1 VDAPSGPASLVSVAL
16 AASVRDRAL
25 SLGFDAVAFGP
36 ADPPD
41 HGPAF
46 ARWLDAG
53 HGGTLEYLAR
63 TRAERLEP
71 ERLLPGAR
79 SVVAAALLYGD
90 GEPAPDRDPAGP
102 RVARYARGR
111 DYHDVMRPRLREL
124 ATFIDRAAG
133 ARSRAAVDTS
143 AVLERDLAAR
153 AGLGWIGKNT
163 NLLSPALGSYFFIG
177 VVLTTAELPHDA
189 AQPDRCG
196 TCRACLDAC
205 PTAAFAGPWVLDA
218 RRCISYLTI
227 EHRGPIDPA
236 LRPHLGQWLFGC
248 DVCQEVCP
256 WNRRAPATRE
266 PAFGGAAPDPVE
278 VLAMDEAAFRAR
290 FRSTALWR
298 ARRGGLR
305 RDAAVALGNAGDAAS
320 LPPLAAA
327 AGDADP
333 VVSDAARWALE
344 RVGARIRAKETH
356 R

>member
-1 VDAPSGPASLVSVAL
+1 VPLAL
-16 AASVRDRAL
+16 AADVRARAL
-25 SLGFDAVAFGP
+25 ALGFDAVGFGP
-36 ADPPD
+36 AGPPE

-53 HGGTLEYLAR
+53 YGGTMDYLAR
-63 TRAERLEP
+63 TRAERLDP
-71 ERLLPGAR
+71 GRLLPGAR
-79 SVVAAALLYGD
+79 SVVAVALLYGD
-90 GEPAPDRDPAGP
+90 GAPAAGGDRPGPGAGP
-102 RVARYARGR
+102 RIARYARGR
-111 DYHDVMRPRLREL
+111 DYHDVMRPRLNEL
-124 ATFIDRAAG
+124 AAFIDRAAG
-133 ARSRAAVDTS
+133 ARSRAGVDTS

-163 NLLSPALGSYFFIG
+163 NLMSTALGSYFFIG
-177 VVLTTAELPHDA
+177 IVLTTAELPRDA

-205 PTAAFAGPWVLDA
+205 PTGAFAAPWVLDA

-227 EHRGPIDPA
+227 EHRGAIDPE
-236 LRPHLGQWLFGC
+236 LRPHLGAWLFGC

-266 PAFGGAAPDPVE
+266 PAFGGAEPAPGE
-278 VLAMDEAAFRAR
+278 ILAMDDHAFRVR
-290 FRSTALWR
+290 FRRTALWR

-305 RDAAVALGNAGDAAS
+305 RDAALALGNAGDAAS
-320 LPPLAAA
+320 GAALTAA
-327 AGDADP
+327 AGDPDP

-344 RVGARIRAKETH
+344 RLGARIREKETH